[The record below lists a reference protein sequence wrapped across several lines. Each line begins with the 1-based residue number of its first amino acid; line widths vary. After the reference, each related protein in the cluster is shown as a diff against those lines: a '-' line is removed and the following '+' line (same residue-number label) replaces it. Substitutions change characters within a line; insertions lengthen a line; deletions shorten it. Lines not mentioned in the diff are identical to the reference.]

1 MQVRLLLNGW
11 VFKSVSTTSL
21 LEKEMKL
28 FDLSKKVA
36 IVTGGNGGIGLGMA
50 KGLAEAGA
58 KIAIAGRNPDKN
70 KNAVNQILSFGASAI
85 AVETDV
91 CDANAVS
98 AMVEAVVG
106 EWGQLNILINNAGTN
121 IRKCAEDFSQE
132 EWQQILNTNLTSAFL
147 CSKACYPEMKKAG
160 GGKIL
165 NNGSMLSL
173 FGSPWGSAYG
183 ASKGGI
189 MQMTKG
195 HATSWAK
202 DNIQVNCYLPGWIN
216 TALTQQARRDVP
228 GLNEK
233 VLARTPCG
241 RWGEPEDL
249 AGLAVFLASPASDF
263 LTGTAIPIDGGFSI
277 AI

>member
-1 MQVRLLLNGW
+1 MR
-11 VFKSVSTTSL
+11 
-21 LEKEMKL
+21 L
-28 FDLSKKVA
+28 FDLSDKVA

-58 KIAIAGRNPDKN
+58 KIAIIGRNKE
-70 KNAVNQILSFGASAI
+70 KNASAENEIQNLGAKAL
-85 AVETDV
+85 AVEADV
-91 CDANAVS
+91 RDSNAVTN
-98 AMVEAVVG
+98 MVEAVVA
-106 EWGQLNILINNAGTN
+106 EWGRVNILINNAGIN
-121 IRKCAEDFSQE
+121 IRKRPEDLSEE
-132 EWQQILNTNLTSAFL
+132 EWRQVLDTNLTSAFL

-183 ASKGGI
+183 SSKGGI
-189 MQMTKG
+189 MQMTKS
-195 HATSWAK
+195 HATSWAD

-216 TALTQQARRDVP
+216 TDLTRQAREDVP
-228 GLNEK
+228 GLHEK
-233 VLARTPCG
+233 VLTRTPAG
-241 RWGEPEDL
+241 RWGEPVDL
-249 AGLAVFLASPASDF
+249 AGLAVYLASPASDF